1 MGSSG
6 PKLPATERSHCTRRR
21 TWLSCCL
28 RSTISVILFCTVQP
42 GSLSQWRSVL
52 SWKTCLLDGKMN
64 PWPGQ
69 KRSTFH
75 TLMCSE
81 VAWRLCLLHCQHS
94 AISWPQSTPNWLHDF
109 TSFATLHCV
118 CINNNL
124 SGTASVICIIRK
136 NRKIPA
142 CVSPTGTSTPSVGH
156 CRTCLDFATASGKRI
171 RCGPACST
179 ASCLSSSRMFH
190 PLVVVRID
198 SLGSG

>member
-1 MGSSG
+1 
-6 PKLPATERSHCTRRR
+6 
-21 TWLSCCL
+21 
-28 RSTISVILFCTVQP
+28 
-42 GSLSQWRSVL
+42 
-52 SWKTCLLDGKMN
+52 MN

-94 AISWPQSTPNWLHDF
+94 VSTLTAVLIASSTLCPVHLALLVVQAISWPQSTPNWLHDF

-171 RCGPACST
+171 RCGPAYST
-179 ASCLSSSRMFH
+179 AKHSFLSFFKPHVSSPCGGEDRLARLRLAEAALEALTNGANRVLCQH
-190 PLVVVRID
+190 VLCRI
-198 SLGSG
+198 